1 MTNYQKI
8 YNELRPYVSKERLR
22 EYDNEFLK
30 RKRPS
35 YQFMIPYLYEFI
47 GERFIRR
54 YLKDPKLLEFFYLQ
68 EDRYH
73 EEKDEKLNRSKLM
86 KSIREAKETPRHRDK
101 KFLFKD
107 IDKKDF

>member
-8 YNELRPYVSKERLR
+8 YNELRAYVSKERLR

-73 EEKDEKLNRSKLM
+73 EEKEEKLKHSKKM
-86 KSIREAKETPRHRDK
+86 KSIREAKRTPRHFER

-107 IDKKDF
+107 IKKNDF

>member
-1 MTNYQKI
+1 MTNYQEI
-8 YNELRPYVSKERLR
+8 YNVLRPYVSLERLR

-47 GERFIRR
+47 GERFIRG
-54 YLKDPKLLEFFYLQ
+54 YLKDHKLLEFFCLQ

-73 EEKDEKLNRSKLM
+73 EEKVEKLKHSKLM
-86 KSIREAKETPRHRDK
+86 KSVREAKQTPRHRDK

-107 IDKKDF
+107 IDKKDC